1 MSRNLTAP
9 MIQGITAVNV
19 SLCFLVDLTL
29 TTGVTHIWSGVG
41 SVSYNGNTY
50 VGVGSLGSIGD
61 ITEGTD
67 VKAQGTSIAL
77 SGIDPSLMAD
87 SLNDIQLAAPCTIWL
102 ATFSG
107 GTITAAYQLY
117 VGTVDRPVMPIG
129 PKSMQIS
136 LALENMLLNLQRPNM
151 RRYTS
156 PDQRIYYPDD
166 IGFHWV
172 ESLNDLAL
180 VWG

>member
-1 MSRNLTAP
+1 MSRNLSAP
-9 MIQGITAVNV
+9 MIQGITATNV

-41 SVSYNGNTY
+41 TVTFNGNTY
-50 VGVGSLGSIGD
+50 AGVGSLGSIGD
-61 ITEGTD
+61 IAEGTD
-67 VKAQGTSIAL
+67 VKAQGTSITL
-77 SGIDPSLMAD
+77 SGIDPALMAD
-87 SLNDIQLAAPCTIWL
+87 SLNDIQLGAPCTIWM

-107 GTITAAYQLY
+107 GAITAAYQLY

-129 PKSMQIS
+129 PTSMQIT
-136 LALENMLLNLQRPNM
+136 LALENKLLNLQRPNM

-156 PDQRIYYPDD
+156 ADQRIYYTDD

-172 ESLNDLAL
+172 EPLSDMAL
-180 VWG
+180 RWG